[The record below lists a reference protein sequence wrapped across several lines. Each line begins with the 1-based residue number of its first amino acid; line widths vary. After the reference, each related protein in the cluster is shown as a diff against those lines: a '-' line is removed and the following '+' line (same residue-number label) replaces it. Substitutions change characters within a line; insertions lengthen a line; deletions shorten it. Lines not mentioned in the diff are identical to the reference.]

1 MNGGFLT
8 FDIAG
13 TPFAVDADRVEEVAE
28 SARTTRLP
36 FAPPQVDG
44 LANVAGR
51 ILPVLD
57 ITGYPS
63 LGLRWGGGRKG
74 GLLIV
79 LRAGS
84 GLLALRAGRI
94 GGTLPRERVTRTDP
108 MPEDSGLPVGARL
121 LHGERSLRL
130 LDPGRLELGQGM
142 AFAGFAEGLALAGVA
157 ADPPDTGRERA
168 TVRLLIV
175 EAGGRVH
182 ALDMGDI
189 VLVFPVGDPRPLPNA
204 PDLVCGMGQVQN
216 RPVLLTDPLGV
227 GRDRGGYA
235 VVHRTRCG
243 PVGVRVAAVRGV
255 VRFPLDRVKMG
266 EAGAPREIVDYD
278 GGWLDVRNGTRML
291 GDQLDAI
298 GRLIPDGGDMADSR
312 LPRRFY
318 RRFLTFVVEGR
329 LFALEFEKVRR
340 VVEASDRLRLP
351 QGDGRGVGSFDGL
364 TDVDGAIL
372 PILDLRRLLAR
383 APVGTPPTNPGVA
396 ILVEIDG
403 GTVAV
408 IADEIQ
414 RIRRFPSDDVDPM
427 SDRLTAAVLRLDG
440 ALIPVLRPEGL
451 VADPARALP
460 PAGGAG

>member
-1 MNGGFLT
+1 MSGGFLT

-13 TPFAVDADRVEEVAE
+13 TPFAIDGALVEEVAE

-36 FAPPQVDG
+36 FAPSHVEG
-44 LANVAGR
+44 LANVGGR

-57 ITGYPS
+57 LTGYPA

-79 LRAGS
+79 LRVGT

-94 GGTLPRERVTRTDP
+94 GGTLPRERIDWADP
-108 MPEDSGLPVGARL
+108 APGDAGLPVAARL
-121 LHGERSLRL
+121 GQGGRSLRL
-130 LDPGRLELGQGM
+130 IDPVQLELGWGV
-142 AFAGFAEGLALAGVA
+142 GFTGLADGRILAGVA
-157 ADPPDTGRERA
+157 ADPPDIANERA
-168 TVRLLIV
+168 TIRLLIV
-175 EAGGRVH
+175 EAAGRVH
-182 ALDMGDI
+182 ALDMGDV
-189 VLVFPVGDPRPLPNA
+189 VLVFPVADLRPLPNA
-204 PDLVCGMGQVQN
+204 PALVRGLGQVQG
-216 RPVLLTDPLGV
+216 RPVLLTDPLGAAAGV
-227 GRDRGGYA
+227 GGYA
-235 VVHRTRCG
+235 VVHRTHCG
-243 PVGVRVAAVRGV
+243 PVGVRVDAVRGV

-266 EAGAPREIVDYD
+266 EAGAPHEIVDYD

-291 GDQLDAI
+291 GDHLDAI

-318 RRFLTFVVEGR
+318 RRFLTFVVEAR
-329 LFALEFEKVRR
+329 LYALEFERVRR
-340 VVEASDRLRLP
+340 VVEASGRLRLP
-351 QGDGRGVGSFDGL
+351 DGGASFDGL

-383 APVGTPPTNPGVA
+383 NPVGTLPSDPGVA

-408 IADEIQ
+408 VADTIQ
-414 RIRRFPSDDVDPM
+414 RIRKIPTDDVDPM

-451 VADPARALP
+451 ITDLADAQPAVGRA
-460 PAGGAG
+460 G